1 MSCSLKAVAQDILLS
16 GEAYRNFVCSARS
29 EATKNAYTKALR
41 LYMKFKGL
49 TDCEQLL
56 TSELKLIQSNII
68 EWLIHLKEVQN
79 LHTLLFRCIAQPYT
93 IFTPFYSVI
102 FIHRI

>member
-29 EATKNAYTKALR
+29 VATKNSYTKALR
-41 LYMKFKGL
+41 LYMKFKRL

-56 TSELKLIQSNII
+56 KGEPKLIQSNII
-68 EWLIHLKEVQN
+68 ELLIHLKEVQN
-79 LHTLLFRCIAQPYT
+79 LSYASISLYCTAFT
-93 IFTPFYSVI
+93 IFTPFYSI
-102 FIHRI
+102 ISIHRI

>member
-1 MSCSLKAVAQDILLS
+1 MSHCLKAAEQEILFS

-29 EATKNAYTKALR
+29 VATKNSYTKALR

-56 TSELKLIQSNII
+56 KGEPKLIQANII
-68 EWLIHLKEVQN
+68 D
-79 LHTLLFRCIAQPYT
+79 
-93 IFTPFYSVI
+93 
-102 FIHRI
+102 